1 MRLLVYSQDGMGLGH
16 LRRTRNIAL
25 ELLAGQRE
33 CSVLTIADSP
43 VAPFFTR
50 LPGVAYLKLPTIVKA
65 GALAWQAGSP
75 DIDAAVRSRSATILE
90 AFRDFRPDVVLVDH
104 MPVGALGELKPL
116 LNEAAALPERPRLVL
131 GLRDILDDPATIAE
145 AWSAQDAYRYLELYD
160 AVAIYGCRDVFDAEE
175 AYGLA
180 LRARS
185 VTFCNYVA
193 PRAEDVSPAANATT
207 PFVLVMGGGGAD
219 AFPMAHAFLDALPSV
234 LETTEARALIVT
246 GPNMPAAER
255 ERLAAQ
261 SAGLP
266 VQVETSVADATALLQ
281 GASAVVTMGGYNSLC
296 EVLRW
301 RKKALVVPRPAPS
314 AEQRMRARLFA
325 ARGLIRVLD
334 PDDLTPQRLASE
346 LIALLSEDGIP
357 DEASIPPLDGA
368 RRAARLL
375 LNGAAAVEATA
386 AGERAGGG

>member
-25 ELLAGQRE
+25 ELLAGQPQ

-43 VAPFFTR
+43 VAPFFAP
-50 LPGVAYLKLPTIVKA
+50 LPGMAYLKLPTLVKTGA
-65 GALAWQAGSP
+65 HDWRAGSADLDGAL
-75 DIDAAVRSRSATILE
+75 RSRSATILQ
-90 AFRDFRPDVVLVDH
+90 AFRDFRPDAVLVDH
-104 MPVGALGELKPL
+104 MPAGVLGELKPL
-116 LNEAAALPERPRLVL
+116 LEEASTARERPRLVL
-131 GLRDILDDPATIAE
+131 GLRDILDAPATIAE
-145 AWSAQDAYRYLELYD
+145 AWSAQDAYRYLGLYD

-180 LRARS
+180 ARARS
-185 VTFCNYVA
+185 VTFCHYVA
-193 PRAEDVSPAANATT
+193 AQAEAATPAAEAT

-219 AFPMAHAFLDALPSV
+219 AFPLAHAFLDALPSV
-234 LETTEARALIVT
+234 LAQTGVRALIVT
-246 GPNMPAAER
+246 GPNMPVEER
-255 ERLAAQ
+255 ARLAAQ
-261 SAGLP
+261 AAGLP

-281 GASAVVTMGGYNSLC
+281 RASAVVTMGGYNSLC

-325 ARGLIRVLD
+325 ARGLMRMID
-334 PDDLTPQRLASE
+334 PDDLTPDRLAAE
-346 LIALLSEDGIP
+346 LVALLAADGIP
-357 DEASIPPLDGA
+357 DEANIPPLDGA
-368 RRAARLL
+368 RRAAQLL